1 MKLTVRKIAEL
12 AGVSPAAVSLVL
24 NDKPGVRPELREKLT
39 LLLQENGYT
48 IRKKSEDTPKRI
60 LYLSYKDTVQVPY
73 IRNEFSPH
81 IMEGVENICRQKNC
95 SLSIVTATADTL
107 DEILENACRERYD
120 GIIFQGTEY
129 RCDDYRRYEIFPL
142 PLIFIDHHIYGY
154 GINTLTT
161 DSEAG
166 SHQALS
172 YLKALGHTEI
182 GYITST
188 QPYGTFH
195 DRKDYFFQ
203 MMKRLDIAINDEYIY
218 YVDYFKEDLQKEL
231 RTLFEQRSKL
241 PTAFV
246 TGNDIIGASTFFT
259 LSQMGYKIP
268 EDISIIGFDNS
279 SAARMTSPQ
288 LTTIHVKMKRFGE
301 LAVERLLQIIDDDQ
315 HEILKINTGTSL
327 TVRGTTAAPRQ
338 KNTKNLKEPAQ

>member
-1 MKLTVRKIAEL
+1 MKMTVRKIAAL

-39 LLLQENGYT
+39 VLLQENGYT
-48 IRKKSEDTPKRI
+48 IRKKEENASKRI
-60 LYLSYKDTVQVPY
+60 LYLCYKDTVQVPY
-73 IRNEFSPH
+73 IRNEFAPR
-81 IMEGVENICRQKNC
+81 IMEGVENICRQKNY
-95 SLSIVTATADTL
+95 SLSVVTATDETL
-107 DEILENACRERYD
+107 DNILETACEEQFD
-120 GIIFQGTEY
+120 GIIFLGTEY
-129 RCDDYRRYEIFPL
+129 RCNDYQRYESFPL

-166 SHQALS
+166 SYQALS

-195 DRKDYFFQ
+195 DRKDYYFQ
-203 MMKRLDIAINDEYIY
+203 MMKRLDLEINDDYIY

-231 RTLFEQRSKL
+231 RDQFEKRNKF

-246 TGNDIIGASTFFT
+246 AGNDILGASAFFT
-259 LSQMGYKIP
+259 LTQMGYRIP

-279 SAARMTSPQ
+279 TAARMTSPQ
-288 LTTIHVKMKRFGE
+288 LTTIHVKMERFGE
-301 LAVERLLQIIDDDQ
+301 LAVERLLQMIEDNN
-315 HEILKINTGTSL
+315 HEILKIHTGTSL
-327 TVRGTTAAPRQ
+327 TVRGTTAAPAR
-338 KNTKNLKEPAQ
+338 